1 VITVSGKRAEVGQ
14 DPLTQASPGQLSTSL
29 PGSPGSPSTSDY
41 ASGVHQETTNPIQ
54 LPSSASGEM
63 RRPPYAS
70 GGTELPWNSLD
81 DTESHLLTP
90 GSGGVQQVQPGTTSE
105 LPPPS
110 SMRTETYPFVAN
122 TEIGPAT
129 PSESSGEI
137 SQAPASW
144 SKELTPWE
152 KGEYLADQTPTK
164 PQPKS
169 ALGKLASKS
178 KSFFRKLAKISK
190 SLVSEMVDNPKL
202 QLR

>member
-1 VITVSGKRAEVGQ
+1 
-14 DPLTQASPGQLSTSL
+14 
-29 PGSPGSPSTSDY
+29 
-41 ASGVHQETTNPIQ
+41 
-54 LPSSASGEM
+54 
-63 RRPPYAS
+63 
-70 GGTELPWNSLD
+70 
-81 DTESHLLTP
+81 
-90 GSGGVQQVQPGTTSE
+90 
-105 LPPPS
+105 
-110 SMRTETYPFVAN
+110 MRTETYPFVAN

-202 QLR
+202 QLRWSVRFYLFPKLQTLWLDGLPQRNSLNAPATGVVIRRGAGKPLTGCRVVLLIWGMGIPDCWVF